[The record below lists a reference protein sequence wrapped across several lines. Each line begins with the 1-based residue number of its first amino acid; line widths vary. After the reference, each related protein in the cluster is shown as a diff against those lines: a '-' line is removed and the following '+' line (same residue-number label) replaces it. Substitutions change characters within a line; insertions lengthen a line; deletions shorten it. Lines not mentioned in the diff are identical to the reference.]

1 MITFP
6 GKRDSEQVLHV
17 VHRHWFNLAAHFFI
31 LLVLFLITFG
41 GIFFFTLLF
50 PELVAGEKIRLV
62 AFLENSFL
70 LFLWLYGF
78 LLWIDYYFDVWIIT
92 SERII
97 NIEQRG
103 LFVRHIS
110 EVDFSRIQDITT
122 EVSGFVATILN
133 FGDLLLQTAAE
144 TERIT
149 FRQVA
154 DPNHLKDEIMRLAKR
169 DQLASK

>member
-6 GKRDSEQVLHV
+6 GKRENEQVLHV
-17 VHRHWFNLAAHFFI
+17 VHRHWFNLFAHFFI
-31 LLVLFLITFG
+31 VFLLFAITFG
-41 GIFFFTLLF
+41 GLLLFTLLF
-50 PELVAGEKIRLV
+50 PDTVSGEKIRIV

-70 LFLWLYGF
+70 LFLWLYIF

-97 NIEQRG
+97 NIEQKG
-103 LFVRHIS
+103 LFVRHTS
-110 EVDFSRIQDITT
+110 EVDFSRIQDISTSVT
-122 EVSGFVATILN
+122 GFIATILN
-133 FGDLLLQTAAE
+133 FGDLSLQTASE
-144 TERIT
+144 NERVT

-154 DPNHLKDEIMRLAKR
+154 DPNHLKDEIMRLARR

>member
-31 LLVLFLITFG
+31 LLILFLITFG
-41 GIFFFTLLF
+41 GIFFFTFLF

-78 LLWIDYYFDVWIIT
+78 LLWIVYYFDVWIIT

-103 LFVRHIS
+103 LFVRHIN
-110 EVDFSRIQDITT
+110 EVGFSRIQDITT

-133 FGDLLLQTAAE
+133 FGDLLFQTVAE
-144 TERIT
+144 IERIT
-149 FRQVA
+149 FR
-154 DPNHLKDEIMRLAKR
+154 
-169 DQLASK
+169 